1 MPEFLKAW
9 TMSLSGII
17 VFGSLCD
24 MLLPNDA
31 YKKYIHLSIGIILI
45 LALISPFTDGKFEI
59 EASLPA
65 FSEIHDIEVEGQER
79 EAILRVYKNKLCE
92 KIKTDIEGVAGVEF
106 DIRCEISEEEE
117 SFGEVE
123 EIRIIAFPFY
133 RTGRAVL
140 IHIIAQVRIHQ
151 HRTVGRLHQNAF
163 LPQII
168 DGHIVHSHHGAA
180 QGIFKILHHFVLLKF
195 F

>member
-123 EIRIIAFPFY
+123 EIRIIADAKD
-133 RTGRAVL
+133 G
-140 IHIIAQVRIHQ
+140 VRINEKAIELICD
-151 HRTVGRLHQNAF
+151 RYGVSRE
-163 LPQII
+163 
-168 DGHIVHSHHGAA
+168 
-180 QGIFKILHHFVLLKF
+180 KISVKYIA
-195 F
+195 